1 MVGPM
6 LRVEINDRPLPAPA
20 PGYGAGQVVFR
31 EQSSLEVR
39 VERRYAYPSIGVV
52 TGGMF
57 DYAARAGRATAAR
70 GAVVFGSGTD
80 DFRVWRSGPQQV
92 TRCVV
97 AVEPSLVAEVAA
109 DCGRADARFPLE
121 VLPATRGA
129 LPFYGLVRRI
139 AASPADRTEDV
150 IRLLGLAFHAG
161 GPTPPARVRPAQRR
175 RIRDVA
181 QALEDRLCDDIPLA
195 EMAAMAGL
203 SRYHFVRVFAAVM
216 DETPHQHLI
225 ALRLRAAADRLI
237 ETQSPATRVAL
248 DVGFNDLSNFTSAF
262 RSGFGASPRAWRKA
276 AGASAARPGGGG
288 PWPDGDE
295 GGPG

>member
-1 MVGPM
+1 MF
-6 LRVEINDRPLPAPA
+6 RVEINDRPLPAPGL
-20 PGYGAGQVVFR
+20 GYGAGKVVFR
-31 EQSSLEVR
+31 EQSPREVR

-52 TGGMF
+52 TSGVF

-70 GAVVFGSGTD
+70 GTVVFGSGTD
-80 DFRVWRSGPQQV
+80 EFRVWRSGPQQV

-97 AVEPSLVAEVAA
+97 AMEPSLVAEVAA
-109 DCGRADARFPLE
+109 DCGAADARFPLE
-121 VLPATRGA
+121 VLPATRSA

-161 GPTPPARVRPAQRR
+161 CPPPARVRPTQRR

-181 QALEDRLCDDIPLA
+181 QALEDRLADDLSLA

-216 DETPHQHLI
+216 DETPHQHLM

-262 RSGFGASPRAWRKA
+262 RTCFGASPRAWRKA
-276 AGASAARPGGGG
+276 AGASASGPVPKARPPAAGGG
-288 PWPDGDE
+288 
-295 GGPG
+295 